1 MENKAENFDFMAIIM
16 NRDLFSGTI
25 CQCGDGVAGVAAVG
39 LAVVEIFR

>member
-25 CQCGDGVAGVAAVG
+25 CQCGAG

>member
-25 CQCGDGVAGVAAVG
+25 CQCGDGVAVG
-39 LAVVEIFR
+39 LVVVEIFR

>member
-25 CQCGDGVAGVAAVG
+25 CQCGDGVVGVG